1 MDSLELNKIDR
12 VEQHQ
17 RELKKDMQQ
26 ISDDVKEI
34 KLAITGNP
42 MTKDD
47 GMVGEL
53 REVKYD
59 LEDQKKEIDALKED
73 RIRNTVYM
81 QLILWFSGIAGGAVI
96 IYVFNQFLK

>member
-34 KLAITGNP
+34 KLAIMGNP

-47 GMVGEL
+47 GLVGKI
-53 REVKYD
+53 REVVYD
-59 LEDQKKEIDALKED
+59 LEAQKKEIDGLKED
-73 RIRNTVYM
+73 RIVNTVYM
-81 QLILWFSGIAGGAVI
+81 KIILWFSGIAGAAVI

>member
-34 KLAITGNP
+34 KLAIMGNP

-47 GMVGEL
+47 GLVGKI
-53 REVKYD
+53 REVVYD
-59 LEDQKKEIDALKED
+59 LEAQKKEIDGLKED
-73 RIRNTVYM
+73 RIVNTVYM
-81 QLILWFSGIAGGAVI
+81 KIILWFSGIAGASVI

>member
-34 KLAITGNP
+34 KLAIMGNP

-47 GMVGEL
+47 GLTGKI
-53 REVKYD
+53 REVVFD
-59 LEDQKKEIDALKED
+59 LNQQKKEIESLKED
-73 RIRNTVYM
+73 RIVNTVYM
-81 QLILWFSGIAGGAVI
+81 KLILAIVGLVGVAILTYI
-96 IYVFNQFLK
+96 TNKFLR

>member
-1 MDSLELNKIDR
+1 MDNVSLNKIDR

-34 KLAITGNP
+34 KLAIMGNP

-47 GMVGEL
+47 GLVGKI
-53 REVKYD
+53 REVVYD
-59 LEDQKKEIDALKED
+59 LEAQKKEIESLKED
-73 RIRNTVYM
+73 RIVNTVYM
-81 QLILWFSGIAGGAVI
+81 KLILAIVGLVGVAILTYI
-96 IYVFNQFLK
+96 TNKFLR

>member
-1 MDSLELNKIDR
+1 MNNLEVNKIDR

-47 GMVGEL
+47 GMVGKL
-53 REVKYD
+53 REVVYD
-59 LEDQKKEIDALKED
+59 LEAQKKEIDGLKED

-81 QLILWFSGIAGGAVI
+81 QIILWFSGIAGTAVI

>member
-1 MDSLELNKIDR
+1 MNNLEVNKIDR

-34 KLAITGNP
+34 KTALVGNP

-47 GMVGEL
+47 GMVGKL
-53 REVKYD
+53 REVVYD
-59 LEDQKKEIDALKED
+59 LEAQKKEIDGLKED

-81 QLILWFSGIAGGAVI
+81 QIILWFSGIAGTAVI

>member
-1 MDSLELNKIDR
+1 MNNVELNKIDR

-34 KLAITGNP
+34 KLAIMGNP

-47 GMVGEL
+47 GIVGKI
-53 REVKYD
+53 REVVYD
-59 LEDQKKEIDALKED
+59 LEAQKKEIDALKED
-73 RIRNTVYM
+73 RIINTVYM
-81 QLILWFSGIAGGAVI
+81 KMILWFSGIAGAAVI
-96 IYVFNQFLK
+96 VYVFNQFLK